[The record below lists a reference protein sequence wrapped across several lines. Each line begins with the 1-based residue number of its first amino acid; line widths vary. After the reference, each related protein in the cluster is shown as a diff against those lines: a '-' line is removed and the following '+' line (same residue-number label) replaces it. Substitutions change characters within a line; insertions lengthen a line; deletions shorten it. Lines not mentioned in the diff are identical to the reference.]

1 MLCGCHLGI
10 CNHLQRHN
18 PIFSFCTG
26 PNKLG
31 SRSSFQVSRSSLGLI
46 PSRSF
51 TFFTVCWSMSADA
64 GSSLPCGLSSRC
76 SQRGLDLGAVRGLLV
91 AAASPVAEHGLQAAG
106 SGSVALGLRCS
117 GAGGIFPVQGSKLSP
132 ALARRVV
139 TTKTPGK
146 PSFMR
151 LNQDS
156 ANFPW

>member
-10 CNHLQRHN
+10 CNHLQRN
-18 PIFSFCTG
+18 DPIFSFCTG

-31 SRSSFQVSRSSLGLI
+31 RRSSFQASRSSLGLI

-51 TFFTVCWSMSADA
+51 TFFTVCWSMSAGA

-91 AAASPVAEHGLQAAG
+91 AAASPVAERGLQAAG
-106 SGSVALGLRCS
+106 SGCPRASLLWGRWDLPGPGMEAVSSAL
-117 GAGGIFPVQGSKLSP
+117 V
-132 ALARRVV
+132 RRFV